1 MMGSKFVSSNI
12 IKTIVVQSLTTSK
25 AISML
30 IYEMKSLIMQ
40 EHILTTLTSWVYHI
54 ETHFVFLSNL
64 RK

>member
-54 ETHFVFLSNL
+54 ETHFVFQSNL